1 MDVGSLRAGSPLSHV
16 REPRRA
22 KRFGVKETGEEVP
35 RRCFAA
41 RLGVRGVALQSL
53 IACCVKFAY
62 GIREREIVFWSW
74 RSRLMK
80 NFCIKLLTKSLYDRT
95 FDYMN
100 RYQRLPSGVRLEE
113 ANGLEILNCF
123 HSCSLCKLGNDP
135 PCSYFRA
142 IKFLFL
148 SYVHALISTY

>member
-62 GIREREIVFWSW
+62 GIREREIVF
-74 RSRLMK
+74 
-80 NFCIKLLTKSLYDRT
+80 
-95 FDYMN
+95 
-100 RYQRLPSGVRLEE
+100 
-113 ANGLEILNCF
+113 
-123 HSCSLCKLGNDP
+123 
-135 PCSYFRA
+135 
-142 IKFLFL
+142 
-148 SYVHALISTY
+148 